1 MKIQTFE
8 NAKKKKNDQRIRQ
21 NQTTSTTKVTKP
33 LIVQCDK
40 IPLSI
45 QQKIS
50 KELEPKSRFE
60 I

>member
-1 MKIQTFE
+1 MQK
-8 NAKKKKNDQRIRQ
+8 KKKKNDQRIRQ

-45 QQKIS
+45 QQKFS